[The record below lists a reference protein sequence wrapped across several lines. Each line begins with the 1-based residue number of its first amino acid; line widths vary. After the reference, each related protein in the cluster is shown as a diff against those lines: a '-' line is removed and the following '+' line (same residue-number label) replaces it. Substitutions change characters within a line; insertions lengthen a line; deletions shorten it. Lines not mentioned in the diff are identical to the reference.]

1 MFYVVIMLNL
11 SIPNIG
17 HWTAGSLYGLQR
29 FSLWFTE
36 VLFMVYRG
44 SLYGLQ
50 RFSLWFTEV
59 IFTITGAVC
68 RASLELITEML
79 THLYTFSVTSKQF
92 KDVFQSSGSLV

>member
-1 MFYVVIMLNL
+1 MVYVVIMLNL

-36 VLFMVYRG
+36 VIY
-44 SLYGLQ
+44 
-50 RFSLWFTEV
+50 
-59 IFTITGAVC
+59 TITGAVC
-68 RASLELITEML
+68 RASSELITEML

>member
-36 VLFMVYRG
+36 VIY
-44 SLYGLQ
+44 
-50 RFSLWFTEV
+50 
-59 IFTITGAVC
+59 TITDAVC
-68 RASLELITEML
+68 RASSELITEML

>member
-50 RFSLWFTEV
+50 RLFIQLQVLFV
-59 IFTITGAVC
+59 G
-68 RASLELITEML
+68 LP
-79 THLYTFSVTSKQF
+79 QN
-92 KDVFQSSGSLV
+92 